1 MYTLYTDKIEN
12 FKCSID
18 VEGAS
23 LSETD
28 VRLVLQSDKLNLLYE
43 GTIDA
48 NGTCNIPID
57 KLKNILKEGTEG
69 TMRLEVIA
77 EDTFFSP
84 WEDSFTVETNKKV
97 TVEVLSSTKS
107 PIKESAIKVKVNK
120 VTPIV
125 EEVVDNDHQPPPPAK
140 KQVVKEVKKL
150 DPHSTLILRLLEK
163 KGINQTN
170 ISENLDVANKLV
182 TNYSKKYNINN
193 PNQLLITVLNNVN

>member
-43 GTIDA
+43 GTIDT

>member
-125 EEVVDNDHQPPPPAK
+125 EEVVDNDPPPPTPAK

>member
-125 EEVVDNDHQPPPPAK
+125 EEVVEEKPQPVK
-140 KQVVKEVKKL
+140 KQVVKEVKRL

-163 KGINQTN
+163 KGINQNN

-182 TNYSKKYNINN
+182 NNYSKKYNINN

>member
-57 KLKNILKEGTEG
+57 KLKNVLKEGTEG

-97 TVEVLSSTKS
+97 TVEVLSSTKA

-120 VTPIV
+120 VTPII
-125 EEVVDNDHQPPPPAK
+125 EEVVEKPVVEKQPVK
-140 KQVVKEVKKL
+140 KQVVKEVKRL

-163 KGINQTN
+163 KGINQNN

-182 TNYSKKYNINN
+182 NNYSKKYNINN

>member
-1 MYTLYTDKIEN
+1 
-12 FKCSID
+12 
-18 VEGAS
+18 
-23 LSETD
+23 
-28 VRLVLQSDKLNLLYE
+28 
-43 GTIDA
+43 
-48 NGTCNIPID
+48 
-57 KLKNILKEGTEG
+57 
-69 TMRLEVIA
+69 MRLEVIA

-125 EEVVDNDHQPPPPAK
+125 EEVVEEKPQPVK
-140 KQVVKEVKKL
+140 KQIVKEVKRL

-163 KGINQTN
+163 KGINQNN

-182 TNYSKKYNINN
+182 NNYSKKYNINN

>member
-48 NGTCNIPID
+48 SGTCSIPID
-57 KLKNILKEGTEG
+57 KLKNVLKEGTEG

-97 TVEVLSSTKS
+97 TVEVLSSTKT
-107 PIKESAIKVKVNK
+107 PIKENSIKVKVNK
-120 VTPIV
+120 VEPIV
-125 EEVVDNDHQPPPPAK
+125 EKKDSQDPPVT
-140 KQVVKEVKKL
+140 KQVVKEVKRL
-150 DPHSTLILRLLEK
+150 GPDATLILRLLDK
-163 KGINQTN
+163 KGINKDN

-182 TNYSKKYNINN
+182 TNYSKKYNVNN

>member
-120 VTPIV
+120 VVPIV
-125 EEVVDNDHQPPPPAK
+125 EETVEEPIIEKQPVK
-140 KQVVKEVKKL
+140 KQVVKEVKRL

>member
-125 EEVVDNDHQPPPPAK
+125 EEVVEEKPQPVK
-140 KQVVKEVKKL
+140 KQIVKEVKRL

-182 TNYSKKYNINN
+182 NNYSKKYNINN

>member
-125 EEVVDNDHQPPPPAK
+125 EETVEEPVIAPPPVK
-140 KQVVKEVKKL
+140 KQVVKEVKRL

>member
-125 EEVVDNDHQPPPPAK
+125 EEVVDNDPPPPTPAK
-140 KQVVKEVKKL
+140 
-150 DPHSTLILRLLEK
+150 
-163 KGINQTN
+163 
-170 ISENLDVANKLV
+170 NK
-182 TNYSKKYNINN
+182 
-193 PNQLLITVLNNVN
+193 

>member
-23 LSETD
+23 LSETQ

-43 GTIDA
+43 GNIDSS
-48 NGTCNIPID
+48 GTCSIPID
-57 KLKNILKEGTEG
+57 KLKNVLKEGTEG

-97 TVEVLSSTKS
+97 TVEVLSSTKT
-107 PIKESAIKVKVNK
+107 PLKENSIKVKVNK
-120 VTPIV
+120 VEPIV
-125 EEVVDNDHQPPPPAK
+125 EKNNTQDPPPVE
-140 KQVVKEVKKL
+140 KQVVKEVKRL
-150 DPHSTLILRLLEK
+150 GPDATLILRLLDK
-163 KGINQTN
+163 KGINKDN

-182 TNYSKKYNINN
+182 TNYSRKYKVSN

>member
-125 EEVVDNDHQPPPPAK
+125 EEVVEEKPQPVK
-140 KQVVKEVKKL
+140 KQVVKEVKRL

-182 TNYSKKYNINN
+182 NNYSKKYNINN